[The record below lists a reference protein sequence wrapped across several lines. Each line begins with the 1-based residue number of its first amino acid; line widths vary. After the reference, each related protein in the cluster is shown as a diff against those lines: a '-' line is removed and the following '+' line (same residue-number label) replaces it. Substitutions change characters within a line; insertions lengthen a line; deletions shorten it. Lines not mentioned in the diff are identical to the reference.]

1 MDMWTCLLLRTF
13 GLCFERFLHPLP
25 WGRERLHSV
34 HPLYGCCILYHKE
47 ESVCI
52 LCILST
58 VFASFTMRKIGFA
71 FCASSLQF
79 LHPLPWGRERLHS
92 VHPLYSFCILY
103 HEEESVCILCI
114 LSTVFASSTM
124 RKRAFAFCASSLRL
138 LHPLPWGRERLHSV
152 HPLYSFCILY
162 HEEESVCILCIL
174 STRDSVPHCT
184 AQNHLDTSRYVQ
196 IHIAKVKL

>member
-58 VFASFTMRKIGFA
+58 VFASFTMRKRGFAFCGILSTVFASSTMRKRAFAFCASSLQFLHPLPWGRELFA

-92 VHPLYSFCILY
+92 VHPLYGCCILY

-124 RKRAFAFCASSLRL
+124 RKRAFAFCASSLQETVFLTVR
-138 LHPLPWGRERLHSV
+138 PK
-152 HPLYSFCILY
+152 
-162 HEEESVCILCIL
+162 
-174 STRDSVPHCT
+174 TT
-184 AQNHLDTSRYVQ
+184 
-196 IHIAKVKL
+196 